1 MKANINTLNYT
12 ITIKF
17 SGTVL
22 DFDGQKCYYELEVPS
37 NLNERVSDLISR
49 FFQISGLN
57 SENYRFYF
65 GGENLEKYKS
75 HGLFQIGLKNNSKI
89 ELAYVELEVFRN
101 DNDNL
106 GNFDDENN
114 FEFNQRI
121 YIKFIKFSTY
131 SSYNYNKEL
140 KGILKLCLLNEIAS
154 KIELPNLQI
163 WKMSGYPEIAY
174 FILKILKYS
183 YDYQYGNDKP
193 SENIEEVLKKE
204 KGCNVINFSNFVDE
218 EINTVLLQNIM
229 NLLQKKDF
237 ADINDTKC
245 RLGKYDKYMDFF
257 EKNLNKIMKKNVF
270 EFSIVSLV
278 VLDRQ
283 DYDTFE
289 QERNK
294 CPHRCEQIL
303 FHGTQIH
310 PISLIL
316 TGLFKKSE
324 VKFYQ
329 NGKGVYFT
337 DSLDYCWFYGGKE
350 DIKDN
355 KDNKDIKANR
365 ANMNKIPKIG
375 DTFTAITSMVYYN
388 KEGFLQVQ
396 NYHDRVQPGKNEV
409 NFAYA
414 ASTSETILNP
424 DPKKFY
430 GTEYVIWDLNQICP
444 FISVKFKRDEFC
456 VIWRDDNFSEG
467 AVYNDK
473 FDAIFKQFL
482 KERLKYIKQS
492 AKYNVYPCITTEE
505 ALKLVNRKKYN
516 KIILI
521 SNVRPDYEG
530 RKFIDQARQI
540 IGSNVIALFLCY
552 AGAHLKWIKDY
563 KNGLYANEKV
573 FYEEYLDNFGS
584 ESKMRELIS
593 KMENHYNVK
602 FNIDNDFLKFPHF
615 RQEGFYSDLTF

>member
-37 NLNERVSDLISR
+37 NLNERISDLISR

-75 HGLFQIGLKNNSKI
+75 NGLFQIGLKNNSKI

-193 SENIEEVLKKE
+193 SENIVEVLKKE

-245 RLGKYDKYMDFF
+245 RLGK
-257 EKNLNKIMKKNVF
+257 
-270 EFSIVSLV
+270 
-278 VLDRQ
+278 
-283 DYDTFE
+283 
-289 QERNK
+289 
-294 CPHRCEQIL
+294 
-303 FHGTQIH
+303 
-310 PISLIL
+310 
-316 TGLFKKSE
+316 
-324 VKFYQ
+324 
-329 NGKGVYFT
+329 
-337 DSLDYCWFYGGKE
+337 
-350 DIKDN
+350 
-355 KDNKDIKANR
+355 
-365 ANMNKIPKIG
+365 
-375 DTFTAITSMVYYN
+375 
-388 KEGFLQVQ
+388 
-396 NYHDRVQPGKNEV
+396 
-409 NFAYA
+409 
-414 ASTSETILNP
+414 
-424 DPKKFY
+424 
-430 GTEYVIWDLNQICP
+430 
-444 FISVKFKRDEFC
+444 
-456 VIWRDDNFSEG
+456 
-467 AVYNDK
+467 
-473 FDAIFKQFL
+473 
-482 KERLKYIKQS
+482 
-492 AKYNVYPCITTEE
+492 
-505 ALKLVNRKKYN
+505 
-516 KIILI
+516 
-521 SNVRPDYEG
+521 
-530 RKFIDQARQI
+530 
-540 IGSNVIALFLCY
+540 
-552 AGAHLKWIKDY
+552 
-563 KNGLYANEKV
+563 
-573 FYEEYLDNFGS
+573 
-584 ESKMRELIS
+584 
-593 KMENHYNVK
+593 
-602 FNIDNDFLKFPHF
+602 
-615 RQEGFYSDLTF
+615 

>member
-1 MKANINTLNYT
+1 
-12 ITIKF
+12 
-17 SGTVL
+17 
-22 DFDGQKCYYELEVPS
+22 
-37 NLNERVSDLISR
+37 
-49 FFQISGLN
+49 
-57 SENYRFYF
+57 
-65 GGENLEKYKS
+65 
-75 HGLFQIGLKNNSKI
+75 
-89 ELAYVELEVFRN
+89 
-101 DNDNL
+101 
-106 GNFDDENN
+106 
-114 FEFNQRI
+114 
-121 YIKFIKFSTY
+121 
-131 SSYNYNKEL
+131 
-140 KGILKLCLLNEIAS
+140 
-154 KIELPNLQI
+154 
-163 WKMSGYPEIAY
+163 
-174 FILKILKYS
+174 
-183 YDYQYGNDKP
+183 
-193 SENIEEVLKKE
+193 
-204 KGCNVINFSNFVDE
+204 
-218 EINTVLLQNIM
+218 
-229 NLLQKKDF
+229 
-237 ADINDTKC
+237 
-245 RLGKYDKYMDFF
+245 
-257 EKNLNKIMKKNVF
+257 
-270 EFSIVSLV
+270 
-278 VLDRQ
+278 
-283 DYDTFE
+283 
-289 QERNK
+289 
-294 CPHRCEQIL
+294 
-303 FHGTQIH
+303 
-310 PISLIL
+310 
-316 TGLFKKSE
+316 
-324 VKFYQ
+324 
-329 NGKGVYFT
+329 
-337 DSLDYCWFYGGKE
+337 
-350 DIKDN
+350 
-355 KDNKDIKANR
+355 
-365 ANMNKIPKIG
+365 MNKIPKIG

-388 KEGFLQVQ
+388 KEGFLQVK

-430 GTEYVIWDLNQICP
+430 GTEYVIWDLDQICP
-444 FISVKFKRDEFC
+444 FISVKFKRAEFC

-615 RQEGFYSDLTF
+615 RQKGFYSDLTF

>member
-1 MKANINTLNYT
+1 
-12 ITIKF
+12 
-17 SGTVL
+17 
-22 DFDGQKCYYELEVPS
+22 
-37 NLNERVSDLISR
+37 
-49 FFQISGLN
+49 
-57 SENYRFYF
+57 
-65 GGENLEKYKS
+65 
-75 HGLFQIGLKNNSKI
+75 
-89 ELAYVELEVFRN
+89 
-101 DNDNL
+101 
-106 GNFDDENN
+106 
-114 FEFNQRI
+114 
-121 YIKFIKFSTY
+121 
-131 SSYNYNKEL
+131 
-140 KGILKLCLLNEIAS
+140 
-154 KIELPNLQI
+154 
-163 WKMSGYPEIAY
+163 
-174 FILKILKYS
+174 
-183 YDYQYGNDKP
+183 
-193 SENIEEVLKKE
+193 
-204 KGCNVINFSNFVDE
+204 
-218 EINTVLLQNIM
+218 
-229 NLLQKKDF
+229 
-237 ADINDTKC
+237 
-245 RLGKYDKYMDFF
+245 
-257 EKNLNKIMKKNVF
+257 
-270 EFSIVSLV
+270 
-278 VLDRQ
+278 
-283 DYDTFE
+283 
-289 QERNK
+289 
-294 CPHRCEQIL
+294 
-303 FHGTQIH
+303 
-310 PISLIL
+310 
-316 TGLFKKSE
+316 
-324 VKFYQ
+324 
-329 NGKGVYFT
+329 
-337 DSLDYCWFYGGKE
+337 LDYCWFYGGKE
-350 DIKDN
+350 DINDK
-355 KDNKDIKANR
+355 KDNKDIEANR

-388 KEGFLQVQ
+388 KEGFLQVR
-396 NYHDRVQPGKNEV
+396 NYQDRIQPGKNEV

-430 GTEYVIWDLNQICP
+430 GTEYVIWDLDQICP

-552 AGAHLKWIKDY
+552 AGGHLKWIKDY

-615 RQEGFYSDLTF
+615 RQKGFYSDLTF